1 MIPTIS
7 LKNDN
12 LYCNAIIDNRTV
24 RHMRGN
30 SFGILAVAL
39 VTLTFRYSF
48 EIVLQHSDDINVHP

>member
-12 LYCNAIIDNRTV
+12 LYCDAIIDNSTV

-30 SFGILAVAL
+30 SFGIVWLAL